1 MFYRFFRILVIT
13 ISFFF
18 LTGFIPLFSIVGPSM
33 TALTS
38 GNVYKA
44 GAQFIINQNIE
55 KQTGKTSLVLFKE
68 EINKKI
74 QKNSLDEDLRKL
86 VEKRIKMTR
95 KKIENQNLKKLIKKR
110 IKVTRSI
117 LKLNNSTQ

>member
-38 GNVYKA
+38 GNMYKA
-44 GAQFIINQNIE
+44 GAQFLINQNIE
-55 KQTGKTSLVLFKE
+55 KQTGKTSLVLVKE

-74 QKNSLDEDLRKL
+74 QKNQVNEDLRKL
-86 VEKRIKMTR
+86 VEKRIEMTR

>member
-1 MFYRFFRILVIT
+1 MFYRFLRILVIT
-13 ISFFF
+13 ISFIF
-18 LTGFIPLFSIVGPSM
+18 LTGFVPLFSIVGPSM

-74 QKNSLDEDLRKL
+74 QKNQVNEDLRKL
-86 VEKRIKMTR
+86 VEKRIEMTR

>member
-1 MFYRFFRILVIT
+1 MFLKSLRILLISV
-13 ISFFF
+13 SFFF
-18 LTGFIPLFSIVGPSM
+18 LTGFVPFFSIIGPGM

-38 GNVYKA
+38 GNFYKA
-44 GAQFIINQNIE
+44 GAQYLINQKIE
-55 KQTGKTSLVLFKE
+55 KQTGKNSLALVKE

-74 QKNSLDEDLRKL
+74 QKNQVNEDLRKL
-86 VEKRIKMTR
+86 VEKRIEMTR

>member
-1 MFYRFFRILVIT
+1 MSYKFFRILVIT

-38 GNVYKA
+38 GNMYKA
-44 GAQFIINQNIE
+44 GAQFLINQNIE

-95 KKIENQNLKKLIKKR
+95 KKIENQNLQKLIKKR
-110 IKVTRSI
+110 IQVTRSI
-117 LKLNNSTQ
+117 LKLNDSTQ

>member
-1 MFYRFFRILVIT
+1 MFYRFLRILVIT

-18 LTGFIPLFSIVGPSM
+18 LTGFVPLFSIVGPSM

-38 GNVYKA
+38 GNMYKA
-44 GAQFIINQNIE
+44 GAQFLINQNIE

-74 QKNSLDEDLRKL
+74 QKNQVNEDLRKL
-86 VEKRIKMTR
+86 VEKRIEMTR